1 MCKFSIS
8 KIFSMRL
15 YNAVFLAL
23 GFMLIS
29 HSILASTNNTKLG
42 VWQNCQNL
50 KHQSEQR
57 ESELSQV
64 VDSTCYQFIKG
75 FLHGAVLTDT
85 QIMRGL
91 ESESDMNSFSKRA
104 IRTRLGSSRATDADT
119 YLAQFCLPNADVD
132 PEVVMSIVSAL
143 PNKIDASKSVA
154 EEIYQAIKTTY
165 PCQQR

>member
-1 MCKFSIS
+1 MCKFAIS
-8 KIFSMRL
+8 NIFSIRV
-15 YNAVFLAL
+15 YSAVFLTLAC
-23 GFMLIS
+23 MLIP
-29 HSILASTNNTKLG
+29 HSLLASTDNTKLG

-50 KHQSEQR
+50 KHQSGQR

-75 FLHGAVLTDT
+75 FLHGAVLTDA

-91 ESESDMNSFSKRA
+91 ERGNDMNSFSKRA

-119 YLAQFCLPNADVD
+119 YLAEFCLPNADVD
-132 PEVVMSIVSAL
+132 PEVVMAIVGAL
-143 PNKIDASKSVA
+143 PNKIDARKNVA

>member
-1 MCKFSIS
+1 
-8 KIFSMRL
+8 
-15 YNAVFLAL
+15 
-23 GFMLIS
+23 
-29 HSILASTNNTKLG
+29 
-42 VWQNCQNL
+42 
-50 KHQSEQR
+50 
-57 ESELSQV
+57 
-64 VDSTCYQFIKG
+64 
-75 FLHGAVLTDT
+75 
-85 QIMRGL
+85 MRGL